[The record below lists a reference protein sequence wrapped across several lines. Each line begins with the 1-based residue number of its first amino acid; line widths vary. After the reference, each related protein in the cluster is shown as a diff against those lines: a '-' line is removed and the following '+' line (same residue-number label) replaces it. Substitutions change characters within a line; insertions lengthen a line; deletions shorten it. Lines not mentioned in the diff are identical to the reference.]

1 VFCGSFH
8 SDCRKLNGEI
18 SRGPRTGRIFQRFF
32 FFSFSFFL
40 SLFLKSARA
49 RTSAFADGFIV
60 SHGWRLSHSF
70 PV

>member
-18 SRGPRTGRIFQRFF
+18 SRAAFPARTLEH
-32 FFSFSFFL
+32 FFSL
-40 SLFLKSARA
+40 SLFLQTRARA
-49 RTSAFADGFIV
+49 SAFADGFIV